1 MNIIKTLREKKH
13 ITAYCLYAVIFAVI
27 WLLLYGSSEYLF
39 DYGSDIYKFYYPI
52 LLRLRE
58 FYQEL
63 FRGNFSVID
72 FDRLFGIDIILR
84 SGYVGNPLYFAT
96 AFLSDSGLMHFF
108 KYYAMAMMF
117 FSGIAFIYM
126 CGYFGKD
133 PVRSALLS
141 PLYLCCPFIMWYG
154 ICFYC
159 FLPNFVT
166 LPLIIVAMEKILRKE
181 SGKMLVISSALICI
195 CCSIYFWIYNIL
207 LAAVFAFVRCCFM
220 KEENLFKRLWR
231 YGFKGGMCA
240 LSGLLIAAFSAFPQI
255 EGILSSGRLSGS
267 RVSVLSSLFD
277 FDYESYLN
285 LFCSDTN
292 YISIG
297 LLQCIFVFMFLIHKG
312 SKKETKTLCLLSI
325 LAILFPTLISALNGF
340 TYIEHRWAFALS
352 LLSAYAAVC
361 VAESISDFSET
372 ERIIGAVVLS
382 LYMLSLDYIF
392 TAFGITAAIILIA
405 VTNIGAVRKYMDKAV
420 SAVNNKHSNLLQ
432 LIAAALSLVIVVF
445 LVIMDSD
452 QKITLKALICEAAV
466 IIVITSGKGIKISHA
481 PVIAAV
487 AGIFVYFSR
496 SYFCPV
502 LDVSDI
508 YDQMYE
514 PLVNIRDHE
523 LEISE
528 PPIRFECYDDK
539 RNQNQS
545 GNYDISGNSAM
556 FSIIPGR
563 HFSMMRKSCF
573 DCNTYQSV
581 NCAVGF
587 DRRLPYLSVFGMDFL
602 TDKHIDEAKQSY
614 DNATYPDTIPFGFEK
629 YSDHSTSEDSYSV
642 YKNKYS
648 LPFGFT
654 YKDVMN
660 ESHKEKLNGADYGIN
675 LLYGA
680 SVESGVN
687 TENIR
692 SIDPSMHELS
702 FDSTESIKIYES
714 SNETYYL
721 YELIPEQPVTE
732 SELYLSVFDTPSDD
746 LYSTLKITTDSGIT
760 KLGYLYGAV
769 FMGSFNWAVK
779 LDNYSIRIGD
789 IGSEQVNSISIVSSF
804 PIEKM
809 ELTVLP
815 HSEFE
820 ECFNELNRYT
830 MENVS
835 FGHDTVSGDI
845 YVPEQ
850 RVLAMSLQYDKNWT
864 AYDNG
869 KKVDIFPVNECMT
882 GMMLSEGSHSI
893 TLRYNNRY
901 FTYGV
906 VISVVSVIGCAAS
919 LAIIAQRKRS
929 I

>member
-1 MNIIKTLREKKH
+1 MNILKILKEKKY

-39 DYGSDIYKFYYPI
+39 DYGSDIYTFSYPI
-52 LLRLRE
+52 LLKLRE

-72 FDRLFGIDIILR
+72 FDRLFGIDIIMR
-84 SGYVGNPLYFAT
+84 SGYVGNPLFFAT

-108 KYYAMAMMF
+108 KDFAMTMMF
-117 FSGIAFIYM
+117 FSGISFIYM
-126 CGYFGKD
+126 CSYFGKD
-133 PVRSALLS
+133 PIRSALLS
-141 PLYLCCPFIMWYG
+141 PLYLCCPYLIYYS

-159 FLPNFVT
+159 FLPNFVS
-166 LPLIIVAMEKILRKE
+166 LPIIIVAMEKVLRKE

-195 CCSIYFWIYNIL
+195 FCSIYFWIYNVF

-220 KEENLFKRLWR
+220 EEENLFKRLWR
-231 YGFKGGMCA
+231 YGLKGGMCA
-240 LSGLLIAAFSAFPQI
+240 FGGLIFAAFAAFPMF

-267 RVSVLSSLFD
+267 HVSVLSSLFD

-285 LFCSDTN
+285 LFCSNTN

-297 LLQCIFVFMFLIHKG
+297 QLQCIFVFMFLIHKG
-312 SKKETKTLCLLSI
+312 SKKETKTLFLLSI

-382 LYMLSLDYIF
+382 LYMLSLDYILTTF
-392 TAFGITAAIILIA
+392 SITAAIILIA
-405 VTNIGAVRKYMDKAV
+405 VTNIGVVRKYLDKATA
-420 SAVNNKHSNLLQ
+420 AVNNKHSNLLQ
-432 LIAAALSLVIVVF
+432 LIVVLLSVMIVVF
-445 LVIMDSD
+445 LIIMDSD
-452 QKITLKALICEAAV
+452 PKITLKALICEAAI
-466 IIVITSGKGIKISHA
+466 IIVITSGKGIKIAHA
-481 PVIAAV
+481 PIIAA
-487 AGIFVYFSR
+487 AGFFIYFSR
-496 SYFCPV
+496 SFLCPS

-523 LEISE
+523 LEVSE
-528 PPIRFECYDDK
+528 PPIRFESYDDK
-539 RNQNQS
+539 ENQNQA

-563 HFSMMRKSCF
+563 YLSFMNKSGF
-573 DCNTYQSV
+573 DCNTYQMV
-581 NCAVGF
+581 NSAVGF
-587 DRRLPYLSVFGMDFL
+587 DRRMPYLSVFGIDFL
-602 TDKHIDEAKQSY
+602 TDKNIDTEKLSY
-614 DNATYPDTIPFGFEK
+614 DKAAYPDTIPFGFEK
-629 YSDHSTSEDSYSV
+629 YSDHSTSEGSYSV

-654 YKDVMN
+654 YKNVMN
-660 ESHKEKLNGADYGIN
+660 EADKEKLNGADYGIN

-680 SVESGVN
+680 SVESDV
-687 TENIR
+687 TAENIR
-692 SIDPSMHELS
+692 TITPYTHELS
-702 FDSTESIKIYES
+702 FNSTESIKIYES

-721 YELIPEQPVTE
+721 YELIPEQPITG
-732 SELYLSVFDTPSDD
+732 SELYLSVFNTPSDD
-746 LYSTLKITTDSGIT
+746 LYSTLKISTDSGIT
-760 KLGYLYGAV
+760 KLGKLYDAV
-769 FMGSFNWAVK
+769 FMGNFNWAVK
-779 LDNYSIRIGD
+779 LDSYSIRIGD
-789 IGSEQVNSISIVSSF
+789 IGSEQVNSINIVSSF

-835 FGHDTVSGDI
+835 FGIDTVSGDI

-882 GMMLSEGSHSI
+882 GLMLSGGDHSI

-906 VISVVSVIGCAAS
+906 VISVISVIGCAAS
-919 LAIIAQRKRS
+919 LAIIARRKKT